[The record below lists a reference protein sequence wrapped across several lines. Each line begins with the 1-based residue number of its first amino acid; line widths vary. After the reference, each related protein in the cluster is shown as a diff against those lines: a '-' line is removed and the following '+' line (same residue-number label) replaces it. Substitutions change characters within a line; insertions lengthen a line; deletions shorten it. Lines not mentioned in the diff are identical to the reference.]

1 MQVSLRC
8 PQVRRGELGV
18 RRLPESAQ
26 GAGERGRCPRHAQVE
41 GGRVSTGWEREV
53 AGRDNGECGH
63 PPV

>member
-1 MQVSLRC
+1 M
-8 PQVRRGELGV
+8 
-18 RRLPESAQ
+18 PESAQ
-26 GAGERGRCPRHAQVE
+26 GAGERGRCSRDAQVE